1 MINLCLTALIPRG
14 QRLDFNSSNLGSPSA
29 WLEKAR
35 VGRPAKLSIRGIKML
50 RAQVPEET
58 QLLPTLKQLTEDK
71 TVCATM

>member
-1 MINLCLTALIPRG
+1 LKRLVLAG
-14 QRLDFNSSNLGSPSA
+14 QQKD
-29 WLEKAR
+29 
-35 VGRPAKLSIRGIKML
+35 LSIRGIKML